1 MEEVV
6 FMLQVKRS
14 ERGLESRLP
23 SSLVS
28 PDALLQQETKKD
40 KRQDEQEEKWKDND
54 EGARGLLQALCV
66 IFIYINYSPWCFCPG
81 TGLSFTRHPETNQTT
96 TVTATGWCPPGSP
109 HPLPT
114 PPPSSLDT
122 ERDVRHHARR
132 ESTVLGIRVQHTMRW
147 LLEARSSFT
156 ITKCIIPSTVLYATF
171 P

>member
-1 MEEVV
+1 MRWSSCSRWNAASGAWNLGCLPPSCHLTHFYNRRRRQKTGRAEREV
-6 FMLQVKRS
+6 
-14 ERGLESRLP
+14 ER
-23 SSLVS
+23 
-28 PDALLQQETKKD
+28 D
-40 KRQDEQEEKWKDND
+40 D
-54 EGARGLLQALCV
+54 EGARVLLQALCV
-66 IFIYINYSPWCFCPG
+66 ICVYINYSPWCFCPG
-81 TGLSFTRHPETNQTT
+81 TGLSFTRHPEINQENS
-96 TVTATGWCPPGSP
+96 VTATGWCQPGSP
-109 HPLPT
+109 HPLPK